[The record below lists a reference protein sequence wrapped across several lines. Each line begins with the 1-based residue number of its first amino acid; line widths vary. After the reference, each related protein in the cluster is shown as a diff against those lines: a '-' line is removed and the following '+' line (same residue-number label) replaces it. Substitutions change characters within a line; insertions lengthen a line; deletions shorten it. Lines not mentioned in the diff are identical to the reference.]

1 MHKTLVRKLTV
12 AGLVGAVAM
21 SAAARELTPEEALLR
36 AGLFRSENTGIFKS
50 RSANNT
56 RLAHTVTLP
65 ELNSAAFYVF
75 NYGNGN
81 GYVVVSGD
89 DRLRRF
95 SAMPRRVI
103 LTRRTY
109 PRMSLGGLTTIAG
122 KSRNSSPSRTPNPHP
137 SSP

>member
-81 GYVVVSGD
+81 GYG
-89 DRLRRF
+89 R
-95 SAMPRRVI
+95 MVI
-103 LTRRTY
+103 NLC
-109 PRMSLGGLTTIAG
+109 LGVDVTESEDKEFFIVD
-122 KSRNSSPSRTPNPHP
+122 SV
-137 SSP
+137 